1 MDGGGNAPR
10 KGADGMKEYVYG
22 MRLRGFSPGCQ
33 PMEGLRERR
42 DGGAKYYDL
51 LVYDRKLTD
60 KEMRDYEL
68 DFVGKN

>member
-1 MDGGGNAPR
+1 MSDSV
-10 KGADGMKEYVYG
+10 YVYG

-33 PMEGLRERR
+33 PMTGLVERR
-42 DGGAKYYDL
+42 DDPKGEYHDL

-68 DFVGKN
+68 DFLQSEVR